1 MKRKLCQTLAM
12 SILLYNCETWVL
24 NETMIQ
30 KLKKAYDWC
39 IKIAMNIP
47 FNVREA
53 ETGKQTSSGRREEDD
68 GQKQTNNEDKNV
80 KAEQYKRESYDEFA
94 IRYGFQPVLELIRQ
108 RRLIWLGHILRNKNN
123 DTTTYETVLA
133 SIKCRCRWWIE
144 TEEMLKILNT
154 TWEEFEKVASKVEN
168 KFIVRKEI
176 KRANVALRNTDNNSN
191 AKPVAKTKPRNKNYK
206 MMMQQNAPLFA
217 PD

>member
-1 MKRKLCQTLAM
+1 MQLAKARRAEREKRLIKHKMEETATITDFDGQEIKGCTVFKYLGTLVPEMETEILTRVQKTKAVIMQTNKRVWKRKFLRVAMKRKLCQTLAM

-24 NETMIQ
+24 NEAMIQ

-53 ETGKQTSSGRREEDD
+53 ETGKQTSSSRQEGDD

-108 RRLIWLGHILRNKNN
+108 RRLI
-123 DTTTYETVLA
+123 
-133 SIKCRCRWWIE
+133 
-144 TEEMLKILNT
+144 
-154 TWEEFEKVASKVEN
+154 
-168 KFIVRKEI
+168 
-176 KRANVALRNTDNNSN
+176 
-191 AKPVAKTKPRNKNYK
+191 
-206 MMMQQNAPLFA
+206 
-217 PD
+217 